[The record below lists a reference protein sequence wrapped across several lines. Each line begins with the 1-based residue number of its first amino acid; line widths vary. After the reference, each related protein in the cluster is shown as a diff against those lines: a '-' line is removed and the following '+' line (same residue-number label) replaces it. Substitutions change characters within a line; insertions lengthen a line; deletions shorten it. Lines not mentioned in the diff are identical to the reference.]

1 MRYKSAMLFLF
12 ALLGWTLPLIAHEGK
27 IEPAHQQTALLRQWQ
42 ELKFGMF
49 IHYGLST
56 FTNDWRTNKNASPAT
71 YAPSN
76 LDVGQWVRTAR
87 KTGMKYA

>member
-1 MRYKSAMLFLF
+1 MRYKSVMLFLF
-12 ALLGWTLPLIAHEGK
+12 ALLGWISPLIAHEGK
-27 IEPAHQQTALLRQWQ
+27 IEPAHQQTDLLRQWQ